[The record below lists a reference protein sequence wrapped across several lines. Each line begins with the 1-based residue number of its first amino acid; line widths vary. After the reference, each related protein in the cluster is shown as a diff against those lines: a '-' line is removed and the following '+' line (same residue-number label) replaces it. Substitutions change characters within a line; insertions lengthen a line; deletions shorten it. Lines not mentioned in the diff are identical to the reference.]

1 MNASWQGKRWW
12 ALAAAVAALG
22 GGGWL
27 ARWPWRGAENLPTA
41 VVRRGDLN
49 EFVRCRGKLAV
60 RQAAFLIVPRGVENL
75 RIVFLAPGGSRVRRG
90 QVVVR
95 LDVSGLQQKA
105 RQRALALRTA
115 RAKLRQAETQT
126 QITHQ
131 QDLLALVE
139 DQVAAGRA
147 QLQARR
153 ESILSRIAG
162 QESRLALA
170 TAQAKVTAQR
180 AEARLHAAAAV
191 AQLQALRQARDKAAA
206 ELRREQSVIAAATL
220 RAPSAGLVTY
230 MMNYDNFTNPHAYRV
245 GDSVSAGDEIG
256 QIPNLQT
263 LEIHANLPQT
273 DRGQVRNGDPVRARV
288 SALPEAR
295 FTGRVARIAQLTSL
309 DFSGSW
315 PPPRIFQLAA
325 TLDHPDPRLRPQM
338 TATVRVVTRR
348 LRHVLLVPA
357 QAVFTR
363 RGKAIVYV
371 EQGGAFRP
379 RRVTVLGR
387 NPTEAALR
395 GLVPGLRVAL
405 TRPGAKPRARAAAN
419 PAGAEGANP

>member
-27 ARWPWRGAENLPTA
+27 ARRPWRGAENLPTA
-41 VVRRGDLN
+41 AVRRGDLS

-90 QVVVR
+90 QVVIR

-115 RAKLRQAETQT
+115 RAKLSQAETQT

-170 TAQAKVTAQR
+170 TAQAKVTAQQ

-230 MMNYDNFTNPHAYRV
+230 
-245 GDSVSAGDEIG
+245 DELR
-256 QIPNLQT
+256 QFHQSPC
-263 LEIHANLPQT
+263 LP
-273 DRGQVRNGDPVRARV
+273 RW
-288 SALPEAR
+288 R
-295 FTGRVARIAQLTSL
+295 FGV
-309 DFSGSW
+309 
-315 PPPRIFQLAA
+315 
-325 TLDHPDPRLRPQM
+325 
-338 TATVRVVTRR
+338 
-348 LRHVLLVPA
+348 
-357 QAVFTR
+357 R
-363 RGKAIVYV
+363 RG
-371 EQGGAFRP
+371 
-379 RRVTVLGR
+379 
-387 NPTEAALR
+387 
-395 GLVPGLRVAL
+395 
-405 TRPGAKPRARAAAN
+405 
-419 PAGAEGANP
+419 

>member
-1 MNASWQGKRWW
+1 
-12 ALAAAVAALG
+12 
-22 GGGWL
+22 
-27 ARWPWRGAENLPTA
+27 
-41 VVRRGDLN
+41 
-49 EFVRCRGKLAV
+49 
-60 RQAAFLIVPRGVENL
+60 
-75 RIVFLAPGGSRVRRG
+75 
-90 QVVVR
+90 
-95 LDVSGLQQKA
+95 
-105 RQRALALRTA
+105 
-115 RAKLRQAETQT
+115 
-126 QITHQ
+126 
-131 QDLLALVE
+131 
-139 DQVAAGRA
+139 
-147 QLQARR
+147 
-153 ESILSRIAG
+153 
-162 QESRLALA
+162 
-170 TAQAKVTAQR
+170 
-180 AEARLHAAAAV
+180 
-191 AQLQALRQARDKAAA
+191 
-206 ELRREQSVIAAATL
+206 
-220 RAPSAGLVTY
+220 
-230 MMNYDNFTNPHAYRV
+230 MMNYGNFTNPHAYRV

-273 DRGQVRNGDPVRARV
+273 DRGQVRNGEPVRARV

-371 EQGGAFRP
+371 RQNGAFRP

-395 GLVPGLRVAL
+395 GLAHLALPPPPTPPARKEPIHERHGPRRRPRPVSRSPPLAPALALGRRHGSRRGRRRGGGVVWLAGVAI
-405 TRPGAKPRARAAAN
+405 RRARRDLDLPHCARNRAHCRLRQGHPPARRSAFSARRPRWNCWGMARRWAN
-419 PAGAEGANP
+419 I

>member
-1 MNASWQGKRWW
+1 MSAPWQGKRWW
-12 ALAAAVAALG
+12 ALAAAVVAL

-27 ARWPWRGAENLPTA
+27 ARRPWRGAEDLPTA
-41 VVRRGDLN
+41 VVRRGDLD

-60 RQAAFLIVPRGVENL
+60 RQAAFLIAPHGVENL
-75 RIVFLAPGGSRVRRG
+75 RIVFLAPGGSRVKSG
-90 QVVVR
+90 QVVIR
-95 LDVSGLQQKA
+95 LDVSGLQQTA

-170 TAQAKVTAQR
+170 TAQAKVTAER
-180 AEARLHAAAAV
+180 AEARLHAAAAA

-206 ELRREQSVIAAATL
+206 ELRREQRVIAAATL
-220 RAPSAGLVTY
+220 RAPIAGLVTY
-230 MMNYDNFTNPHAYRV
+230 MMNYSNFTNPHAYRV
-245 GDSVSAGDEIG
+245 GDMVSAGDEIG

-263 LEIHANLPQT
+263 LEIHANLPQD
-273 DRGQVRNGDPVRARV
+273 DRGQVRTGDLVRARV

-295 FTGRVARIAQLTSL
+295 FTGRVQRIAQLTSL
-309 DFSGSW
+309 DFSGTE
-315 PPPRIFQLAA
+315 PVPRVFRLVA
-325 TLDHPDPRLRPQM
+325 TLAHPDPRLRPQM
-338 TATVRVVTRR
+338 TTTVRVVTRR
-348 LRHVLLVPA
+348 LRQVPLVPA

-371 EQGGAFRP
+371 EQGGVFSP

-395 GLVPGLRVAL
+395 SLVPGLRVAL
-405 TRPGAKPRARAAAN
+405 VQPGTKPHARAAAN
-419 PAGAEGANP
+419 PAGAEGARP